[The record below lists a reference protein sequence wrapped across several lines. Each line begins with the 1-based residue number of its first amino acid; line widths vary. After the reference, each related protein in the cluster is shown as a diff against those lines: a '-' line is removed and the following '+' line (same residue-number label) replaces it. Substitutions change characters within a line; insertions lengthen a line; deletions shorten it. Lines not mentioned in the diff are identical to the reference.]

1 MTITTQSFNPVNIG
15 AAPND
20 GQGDDL
26 RTAFYKVDSNFSNIS
41 TIGFNSGN
49 INAVGYTIQAGYF
62 IGDGS
67 QLSNVGGGGGGP
79 SAYSNVNVAAYLGSN
94 ANISIINSGSINS
107 YGTIYANAGTFS
119 YSTGTGALVVQGGA
133 GISGTL
139 TVGNIV
145 VLGNLNTVNTT
156 AVTVANSFI
165 FLANNNVN
173 NILDIGFTGRYNV
186 GQGNVYTGL
195 AYHAYDGIYRLFSN
209 VGTPPSNVVDF
220 TTAQYPALIVGNILS
235 TGNITGTLNVGN
247 QPYITQ
253 IGNIAGS
260 LNAVG
265 NITTAYYFIGN
276 GSQLTGLPATYTN
289 AQVAAYL
296 PTYTG
301 NIGASNVYVA
311 GNVTAVYGNLANDLY
326 VQNIIASGNI
336 TLPGNL
342 NAQNS
347 VLATFFYGNG
357 SQLTGLPQGY
367 GNVNTQAF
375 LQTYG
380 GALNAG
386 NTQVKSLTSNNTV
399 TATGNIIT
407 ANYFVGNGAFIT
419 GLPAS
424 YSNANVQTFLTAYT
438 GTLFASNVY
447 SSGNITAL
455 NFNGAHF
462 GTGNFTAM
470 SATGTI
476 YANSGVQATSVGT
489 GAIVVTGG
497 MGVSGNLYV
506 GNLTV
511 LGTTTTVNTS
521 ALNVA
526 NSFVFLANNN
536 ISNATDIGFV
546 GQYNAGQGNV
556 FTGLAYHAA
565 DGIYR
570 LFSNLTPAPSVTVN
584 LANSYSANIIVGN
597 IIAGNI
603 VGTLI
608 APIQNYITSVGNL
621 VSLASSG
628 NITTTAYF
636 VGNAAFLTGLPATYS
651 NVNVSSFLANIGS
664 NSIVTTGTVTASN
677 FFYGNGLPVYN
688 NSSTVYNGIQTAT
701 TNATLVDTVVL
712 AGNTSVKWNVTSIDN
727 INNRYKTS
735 EINALTDGANVY
747 HTEYSVLKSN
757 NSFNIATFVS
767 NVTLGNINLWAIGD
781 SSNVSVA
788 YQRVILGNATVNGY
802 LPIGP
807 AGPTGP
813 QGPAGQVNYS
823 NVNVTAYLAGTV
835 TTGNLT
841 VTGNIS
847 AGTTLLIGTA
857 NVLIS
862 NTAQSNST
870 TSGALVVTGGVG
882 VGGNLY
888 VANTIIAGNISTT
901 YFVGNAAGGGT
912 GTTSAISI
920 GYLGVPQNSV
930 GSSNYVFTT
939 FDQGKHIYST
949 TSSSANLYIAT
960 AASASWAIGTAIS
973 IVNGGA
979 GNVNITANTG
989 VTLYLAGNTI
999 TGSNIRILGS
1009 KGMATLLYVDTNI
1022 WYINGSSLT

>member
-49 INAVGYTIQAGYF
+49 INAVGYTIQADYF

-67 QLSNVGGGGGGP
+67 LLTNVSGGGGGG
-79 SAYSNVNVAAYLGSN
+79 SSSYSNVNVAAYLGSN
-94 ANISIINSGSINS
+94 ANPTINAGSVNS
-107 YGTIYANAGTFS
+107 VGTIYANAGTFS
-119 YSTGTGALVVQGGA
+119 YSTGTGALVVYGGA

-145 VLGNLNTVNTT
+145 VLGNVNTVNTT
-156 AVTVANSFI
+156 TVTVANSFI

-173 NILDIGFTGRYNV
+173 NITDIGFAGRYNA
-186 GQGNVYTGL
+186 GQGNVWTGL
-195 AYHAYDGIYRLFSN
+195 AYHAYDGIYRLYSN

-220 TTAQYPALIVGNILS
+220 TTAQYPALVVGNILS
-235 TGNITGTLNVGN
+235 SGNITGTLNVGN

-253 IGNIAGS
+253 IGNITGS

-311 GNVTAVYGNLANDLY
+311 GNVTAAYGNLSADLT
-326 VQNIIASGNI
+326 VQNINANA
-336 TLPGNL
+336 NV
-342 NAQNS
+342 NAQGS
-347 VLATFFYGNG
+347 ISATFFYGNG

-375 LQTYG
+375 LQTYNS
-380 GALNAG
+380 ALNAG
-386 NTQVKSLTSNNTV
+386 NTLVKSLTSNTTV
-399 TATGNIIT
+399 TATGNIVT

-455 NFNGAHF
+455 NFNGAYF

-476 YANSGVQATSVGT
+476 YANSGVKATSVGT

-497 MGVSGNLYV
+497 MGISGNLYV

-608 APIQNYITSVGNL
+608 APVQNYITSVGNL

-651 NVNVSSFLANIGS
+651 NVNVSSFLANIGA

-677 FFYGNGLPVYN
+677 FLYGNGLPVYN

-767 NVTLGNINLWAIGD
+767 NITLGNINLWAIGD
-781 SSNVSVA
+781 SGNVSVA
-788 YQRVILGNATVNGY
+788 YQRMILGNATVSGY
-802 LPIGP
+802 APIGP
-807 AGPTGP
+807 VGPTGP

-823 NVNVTAYLAGTV
+823 NVNVAAYLAGTV
-835 TTGNLT
+835 TT
-841 VTGNIS
+841 
-847 AGTTLLIGTA
+847 LLLGGTA
-857 NVLIS
+857 NVLVS
-862 NTAQSNST
+862 NTAPAIST
-870 TSGALVVTGGVG
+870 SSGALVVQGGLG
-882 VGGNLY
+882 VSGN
-888 VANTIIAGNISTT
+888 IFAGNIATT
-901 YFVGNAAGGGT
+901 YILGNAAGGGI
-912 GTTSAISI
+912 GTTSAVSI
-920 GYLGVPQNSV
+920 GYLGVPQNLQA
-930 GSSNYVFTT
+930 NTAYVFTPV
-939 FDQGKHIYST
+939 DQGRHIYT
-949 TSSSANLYIAT
+949 TSTVASNLYIPSSAT
-960 AASASWAIGTAIS
+960 VQWPVGTAIS
-973 IVNGGA
+973 VVNGGNA
-979 GNVNITANTG
+979 NITITANVG
-989 VTLYLAGNTI
+989 VTLYLAGNSNP
-999 TGSNIRILGS
+999 GSNVRILGAQ
-1009 KGMATLLYVDTNI
+1009 GMATILNVAANVWYV
-1022 WYINGSSLT
+1022 NGSSLT